1 MCAPKSNSY
10 RAWKG
15 LFLAAEA
22 FALFGCL
29 YALTWFFSYRYY
41 SRHSIFWSSQHISV
55 RLIALC
61 EQWLHPMLYSFVA
74 ASFVL
79 LIVSPFFMF
88 SRPLRPTAVKAWI
101 IGAFALVCVGYI
113 VWK

>member
-29 YALTWFFSYRYY
+29 YALTWFFSYHFY
-41 SRHSIFWSSQHISV
+41 SKNHIPWATDHISV
-55 RLIALC
+55 GLIRFC

-88 SRPLRPTAVKAWI
+88 SMPLRPTAVNAWS
-101 IGAFALVCVGYI
+101 IGALALVCVEYI
-113 VWK
+113 V